1 MIILLYFLAGLIAA
15 VIFHDNMND
24 NKKDFLT
31 EGSLFLMGYIGLLA
45 IISIKLVNLIYPNE

>member
-1 MIILLYFLAGLIAA
+1 MIILLYFLAGLIAS

-31 EGSLFLMGYIGLLA
+31 EGSLFLMGYIGLLS
-45 IISIKLVNLIYPNE
+45 IIFIKIIHILYQK